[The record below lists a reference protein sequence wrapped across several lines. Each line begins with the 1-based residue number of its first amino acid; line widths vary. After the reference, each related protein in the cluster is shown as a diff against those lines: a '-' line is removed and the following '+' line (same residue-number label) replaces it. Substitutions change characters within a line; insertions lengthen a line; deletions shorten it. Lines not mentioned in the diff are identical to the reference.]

1 MAGHRLFIDIPLE
14 YSEEEEAIQKSLMIL
29 KILSEN
35 IDALK
40 TNGVGQINYR
50 LGHDEDRQ
58 TSNYLIKTDTGH
70 VSNKKCKIIIDHT
83 E

>member
-1 MAGHRLFIDIPLE
+1 MAGHRLFIDVPLE
-14 YSEEEEAIQKSLMIL
+14 YSEEEATQKSLMIL

-40 TNGVGQINYR
+40 TNGVSQINYR

>member
-14 YSEEEEAIQKSLMIL
+14 YSEEEATQKSLMIL

-70 VSNKKCKIIIDHT
+70 VSNKKCKTSIDHT
-83 E
+83 Q

>member
-14 YSEEEEAIQKSLMIL
+14 YSEEEATQKSLMIL

-40 TNGVGQINYR
+40 TNGVSQINYR

>member
-14 YSEEEEAIQKSLMIL
+14 YSEEEAIQKSLMIL

-40 TNGVGQINYR
+40 TNGVSQINYR

>member
-1 MAGHRLFIDIPLE
+1 MAGHRLFIDVPLE
-14 YSEEEEAIQKSLMIL
+14 YSEEEAIQKSLMIL

-40 TNGVGQINYR
+40 TNGVSQINYR

>member
-14 YSEEEEAIQKSLMIL
+14 YSEEEATQKSLMIL

-35 IDALK
+35 IDLLK

-83 E
+83 Q

>member
-14 YSEEEEAIQKSLMIL
+14 CSEEEATQKSLMIL

-40 TNGVGQINYR
+40 TNGIGQINYR